1 MNIIQLTVTKVQIT
15 ETTDYMYI
23 YYTMLN
29 CQFTVI
35 KLNKT
40 KIIKCKL
47 LRKHISLFDQK
58 KT

>member
-1 MNIIQLTVTKVQIT
+1 MNIIQVTMNKVQIM

-35 KLNKT
+35 KLK
-40 KIIKCKL
+40 KINIMCKF

-58 KT
+58 QT